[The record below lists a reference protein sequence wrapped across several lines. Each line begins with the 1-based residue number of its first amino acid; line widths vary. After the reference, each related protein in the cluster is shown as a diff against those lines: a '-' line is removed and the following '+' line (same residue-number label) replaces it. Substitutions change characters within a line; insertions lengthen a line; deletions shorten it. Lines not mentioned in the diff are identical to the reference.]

1 MPFALFILALGAFAV
16 GTDEY
21 LVAGLLPNVAADMG
35 VPVGVAG
42 QLVTLF
48 GITYAVGSP
57 VLALTTAHVDRK
69 RLLLSAIVIFALAN
83 LAAVFVPTARWLFVT
98 RFVAALA
105 ASIYTPTAMAT
116 ATQLLDP
123 KRQGQAIAAIM
134 AGITGAI
141 VLGLPLG
148 SWVGNL
154 FGWRTAFAMVAAI
167 GVIVTLL
174 IAFVLPRITP
184 SDHVITWRERV
195 NFLSQRNVLLA
206 LAISFVALV
215 GANSVLTYI
224 MPLLLRLTTFTAVA
238 LSLVLFASGV
248 ASVAGNL
255 LGGLLS
261 DRWGT
266 RRLLVRVFTF
276 MMLNALC
283 FSLLMLATKS
293 VLLDIVVVVAFVVWG
308 LVGWLGAPAL
318 NSYLVSLAPQSAT
331 VALSLNMTALY
342 LGIAGGGI
350 IGGLVLTIGSI
361 AYLGVVVGVI
371 EALALGLVL
380 VSVSKVASVNQQAS
394 DRGSAVLLQ
403 GNED

>member
-1 MPFALFILALGAFAV
+1 
-16 GTDEY
+16 
-21 LVAGLLPNVAADMG
+21 
-35 VPVGVAG
+35 
-42 QLVTLF
+42 
-48 GITYAVGSP
+48 
-57 VLALTTAHVDRK
+57 
-69 RLLLSAIVIFALAN
+69 
-83 LAAVFVPTARWLFVT
+83 
-98 RFVAALA
+98 VAALA

-123 KRQGQAIAAIM
+123 KRQGQAIATIM

-148 SWVGNL
+148 SWVGNM
-154 FGWRTAFAMVAAI
+154 FGWRTAFAMVAGI
-167 GVIVTLL
+167 GAVVTLL

-206 LAISFVALV
+206 LGISFVALV

-224 MPLLLRLTTFTAVA
+224 MPLLLRLTTFSAVG
-238 LSLVLFASGV
+238 LSLVLFASGI

-266 RRLLVRVFTF
+266 RRLLVRVFAF

-283 FSLLMLATKS
+283 FSLLMLAPRS
-293 VLLDIVVVVAFVVWG
+293 ILLDSIVVVAFVIWG

-380 VSVSKVASVNQQAS
+380 VSMSKAANVNQQVP
-394 DRGSAVLLQ
+394 DMGSAVLLSTNKV
-403 GNED
+403 NED